1 MNDPDLD
8 QVRDDR
14 LVAELAEPA
23 AELFNRHLSVTK
35 NWYPF
40 EDVPFEDGRSFGA
53 GIDPT
58 WDPAEYPLPDG
69 VRSALIVNLLTEDNL
84 PYYTSTLLR
93 AVPDDH
99 PLSEWSRRWTA
110 EEWRHSAAMRDW
122 MLATRA
128 VDPYQLE
135 DDRMVQ
141 MSGGIVPVAPSAAEM
156 FAYVSFQELATQVAH
171 RNTGRQLDRE
181 RQGKL
186 VMSKIAGDE
195 GLHHA
200 FYRDLVGAALQ
211 RDPSYMM
218 VAIQR
223 QLRSF
228 KMPGTGIPGFAKH
241 EIAIARAG
249 IFDAAQFLEGVVR
262 PTLAAW
268 KLEAVQGL
276 DDAGEKARDRIRRT
290 VDGLA
295 RLVSTQNRLLAAS
308 V

>member
-1 MNDPDLD
+1 MGTIASEDR
-8 QVRDDR
+8 RDEH
-14 LVAELAEPA
+14 LLHELAEPA
-23 AELFNRHLSVTK
+23 AALFERHLGATK
-35 NWYPF
+35 TWYPF
-40 EDVPFEDGRSFGA
+40 EDVPFDAARTVTS
-53 GIDPT
+53 DTP
-58 WDPAEYPLPDG
+58 WSPNEYPLPDG

-84 PYYTSTLLR
+84 PYYTNELLSV
-93 AVPDDH
+93 VPTDH

-110 EEWRHSAAMRDW
+110 EEWRHSSAMRDW

-135 DDRMVQ
+135 DDRMAQ
-141 MSGGIVPVAPSAAEM
+141 MSGGEVPHAPNAAEM

-171 RNTGRQLDRE
+171 RNTGRHLDRE

-200 FYRDLVGAALQ
+200 FYRDLVDAAL
-211 RDPSYMM
+211 RIDPSYLM
-218 VAIQR
+218 VSIQR

-228 KMPGTGIPGFAKH
+228 RMPGTGIPGFADH
-241 EIAIARAG
+241 ELAIASAG
-249 IFDAAQFLEGVVR
+249 IFDANQFLENVVR

-268 KLEAVQGL
+268 KLEAVEGL
-276 DDAGEKARDRIRRT
+276 NDVGLRARDSIRRT
-290 VDGLA
+290 VDALA
-295 RLVSTQNRLLAAS
+295 RLAGAHRLKLAT

>member
-1 MNDPDLD
+1 MATSPDD
-8 QVRDDR
+8 HRDER
-14 LVAELAEPA
+14 LVHELAEPA
-23 AELFNRHLSVTK
+23 AELFHRHLGATK
-35 NWYPF
+35 TWYPF
-40 EDVPFEDGRSFGA
+40 EDIPFDDARTVTADAKWSP
-53 GIDPT
+53 D
-58 WDPAEYPLPDG
+58 EYPLPEG
-69 VRSALIVNLLTEDNL
+69 VRSALLVNLLTEDNL
-84 PYYTSTLLR
+84 PYYTNELLSNTP
-93 AVPDDH
+93 ADH
-99 PLSEWSRRWTA
+99 PLAQWSRRWTA

-128 VDPYQLE
+128 IDPYQLE
-135 DDRMVQ
+135 DDRMIQ
-141 MSGGIVPVAPSAAEM
+141 MSGGEVPHAPTAAEM

-200 FYRDLVGAALQ
+200 FYRDLVVAALAI
-211 RDPSYMM
+211 DPSYLM

-223 QLRSF
+223 QLRAF
-228 KMPGTGIPGFAKH
+228 RMPGLGIPNFATH

-249 IFDAAQFLEGVVR
+249 IFDTTQFVDGVVR

-268 KLEAVQGL
+268 KLEAVEGL
-276 DDAGEKARDRIRRT
+276 NDAGKRARDSIRRT
-290 VDGLA
+290 VDALA
-295 RLVSTQNRLLAAS
+295 RLASNQSRLVAAG